1 MKRTL
6 ALAALLLF
14 SPAAIAQENP
24 LEIWNRIYQVF
35 SHPRCAN
42 CHTADEHP
50 RWGDLKAGTAI
61 IHPMNV
67 LRGTGG
73 VGNTG
78 MRCTTCHGETNATK
92 ENSPPGAENWHLA
105 PAEMVWFG
113 KTSAEICAQIKDPLR
128 NGNRSLADVAEHVK
142 NDKLVGWGWN
152 PGPGREPVPGSIE
165 KTYADLLAWT
175 IAGAPCPAN

>member
-1 MKRTL
+1 MRRTL
-6 ALAALLLF
+6 GLAAILLL
-14 SPAAIAQENP
+14 SPVAQAQENP
-24 LEIWNRIYQVF
+24 LEIWDRIYKVF

-61 IHPMNV
+61 NHPMNV

-78 MRCTTCHGETNATK
+78 MRCDTCHGVTNATK
-92 ENSPPGAENWHLA
+92 ENGPPGAENWHLA

-113 KTSAEICAQIKDPLR
+113 RTSAEICAQIKDPAR
-128 NGNRSLADVAEHVK
+128 TGNRTLADIAEHVK
-142 NDKLVGWGWN
+142 NDKLVAWGWN
-152 PGPGREPVPGSIE
+152 PGPGREPAPGSIE

-175 IAGAPCPAN
+175 NAGAPCPAN